1 MPLCRKHSI
10 EAENQKWDIVFCCSS
25 MSVASAEGSHW
36 ETAVAIL
43 MLRHSMMMKTPNCPE
58 AKNMWVWAREG
69 RETTGRSSSEV
80 ALRTPPNDNE
90 APPEKRRNGGG
101 DVFSGG
107 CARRALRPAPPGEAR
122 TAARFTIH
130 FGLQRRSTKTKA
142 LNCTET

>member
-1 MPLCRKHSI
+1 M
-10 EAENQKWDIVFCCSS
+10 FCCSS
-25 MSVASAEGSHW
+25 MSVASAEGSLW

-107 CARRALRPAPPGEAR
+107 CARRACGVAAAGRWHGGGFFNDNTKRMTPQLRLAQANNAR
-122 TAARFTIH
+122 RNEN
-130 FGLQRRSTKTKA
+130 R
-142 LNCTET
+142 